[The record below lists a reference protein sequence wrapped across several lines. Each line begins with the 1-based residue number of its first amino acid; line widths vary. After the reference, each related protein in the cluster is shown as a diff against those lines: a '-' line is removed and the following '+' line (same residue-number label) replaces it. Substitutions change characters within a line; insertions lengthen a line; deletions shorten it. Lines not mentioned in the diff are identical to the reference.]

1 MAIMEPRRLET
12 LRELSRRLEVVSF
25 IGAEV

>member
-1 MAIMEPRRLET
+1 MAIMEPRRQI
-12 LRELSRRLEVVSF
+12 LRELSRRLEVRSF